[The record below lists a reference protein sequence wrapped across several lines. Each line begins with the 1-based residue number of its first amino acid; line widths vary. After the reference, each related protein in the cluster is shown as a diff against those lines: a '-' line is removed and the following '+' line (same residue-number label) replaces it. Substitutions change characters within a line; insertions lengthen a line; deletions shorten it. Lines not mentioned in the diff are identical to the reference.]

1 MTGYQKAPIVLFG
14 GLIPTTL
21 RCWYVCGGAGG
32 CCSPETGWL
41 WGWCV
46 SALRY
51 QLGLGHK
58 QLQQCLQLMAVFSFI
73 YIKYIA
79 YLLKH
84 IVDIPKSIKAKG

>member
-1 MTGYQKAPIVLFG
+1 M
-14 GLIPTTL
+14 
-21 RCWYVCGGAGG
+21 
-32 CCSPETGWL
+32 
-41 WGWCV
+41 